1 LIARSRGGSRPAAG
15 IVQERWKAP
24 VGTGIRLRHPDGLI
38 VEYVEHR
45 PTDDDVPDP
54 GPAPARL
61 THPDRDDAKQSEVGE
76 NALTVKLCVMTGV
89 ADRDAI
95 EQLIIDGRAQQLS
108 SREIADQIAALFD
121 DPAWAKAI
129 GHPLRAEILR
139 RLRAGPVSPSRLSE
153 NLENTRL
160 GTVAYHFRYLEK
172 LGLVEVDKE
181 IQRRGAV
188 EHIYRLTTRR

>member
-1 LIARSRGGSRPAAG
+1 VTVRR
-15 IVQERWKAP
+15 QH
-24 VGTGIRLRHPDGLI
+24 RL
-38 VEYVEHR
+38 
-45 PTDDDVPDP
+45 
-54 GPAPARL
+54 A
-61 THPDRDDAKQSEVGE
+61 HPDRDDAKQSLLGKK
-76 NALTVKLCVMTGV
+76 ALTVKLCVMTGL

-95 EQLIIDGRAQQLS
+95 EQLIIDGRAQELS

-153 NLENTRL
+153 TLEGASL
-160 GTVAYHFRYLEK
+160 GMVAYHFRYLEK
-172 LGLVEVDKE
+172 LGLVEVDRL

-188 EHIYRLTTRR
+188 EHIYRLTTRG